1 MENQWWLWNTGKD
14 NMIDN
19 NYLDMLTRQTDE
31 WSPMGFV
38 YRALADFDARLRYL
52 EQEPVSG
59 KRLDSMD
66 EVSSDLQEQINE
78 LGRNITTLQGV
89 VNSERRRSILDLR
102 GRVSE

>member
-1 MENQWWLWNTGKD
+1 
-14 NMIDN
+14 MIDN
-19 NYLDMLTRQTDE
+19 DYLKMLTRQTDAY
-31 WSPMGFV
+31 SPMGFV
-38 YRALADFDARLRYL
+38 YRVLADFDARLRAL

>member
-1 MENQWWLWNTGKD
+1 
-14 NMIDN
+14 MIDN
-19 NYLDMLTRQTDE
+19 DYLKMLTRQTDAY
-31 WSPMGFV
+31 SPMGFV
-38 YRALADFDARLRYL
+38 YRVLADFDARLRYL

-59 KRLDSMD
+59 KRLDSID